1 LTNGINISR
10 VISGTGNLIVET
22 YNQIDDSADSF
33 IPGRVQLS
41 VSSPSWT
48 GDLVI
53 NRGTVA
59 LSGSTAD
66 ITGTGDIIIGAV
78 GNPLGAG
85 LTFNTNTSV
94 TYLNDIVV
102 NTGGFRAI
110 RGSNFNTSNMIFSGA
125 VTLNGNLTLDHSRSI
140 ADRRVSLSGPISGNG
155 GLTITRA
162 EGNIGSTTVLSGV
175 SNYSGPT
182 VVKPTAS
189 LSISGTGSLASNITV
204 ESTGRIGGG
213 GGTTGNL
220 TLEQGANFFF
230 FASGST
236 PATFNAMDVNGTVT
250 LSNNFSMANIVGGSQ
265 GEPVNWNA
273 TQDGT
278 YTLIGTTL
286 SSVSNIQNF
295 GAANYATIPIS
306 ATSTIVRYA
315 YFQGTTGLQ
324 IVVSSTPPVVANPF
338 TTWSGGAA
346 FNADTNNDGIE
357 NGLAFLL
364 GAADVNVNANSLLP
378 APTQSGGALTL
389 TFKMRDLAARGTA
402 LLQVQHSNDL
412 GISDP
417 WSTLVTVPDATGNV
431 GGIDFT
437 VSPGTAPFN
446 NVTATIPA
454 AGNAANG
461 RLFGRVKS
469 NP

>member
-1 LTNGINISR
+1 LWL
-10 VISGTGNLIVET
+10 GN
-22 YNQIDDSADSF
+22 
-33 IPGRVQLS
+33 
-41 VSSPSWT
+41 
-48 GDLVI
+48 LVI
-53 NRGTVA
+53 NRGTA
-59 LSGSTAD
+59 SLSGSTAD
-66 ITGTGDIIIGAV
+66 ITGTGDIIIGAD
-78 GNPLGAG
+78 GGTLGAG
-85 LTFNTNTSV
+85 LIFNTNTSQ
-94 TYLNDIVV
+94 TYTNDIVV
-102 NTGGFRAI
+102 NPGGFRAI
-110 RGSNFNTSNMIFSGA
+110 RGNNFNTSNMIFSGA

-250 LSNNFSMANIVGGSQ
+250 LSNDFSMANIVGGSQ

-346 FNADTNNDGIE
+346 FDADTNNDGIE

-417 WSTLVTVPDATGNV
+417 WSTLVTVPDATENV

-437 VSPGTAPFN
+437 VAPGTAPLN

-461 RLFGRVKS
+461 RLFGRVKA